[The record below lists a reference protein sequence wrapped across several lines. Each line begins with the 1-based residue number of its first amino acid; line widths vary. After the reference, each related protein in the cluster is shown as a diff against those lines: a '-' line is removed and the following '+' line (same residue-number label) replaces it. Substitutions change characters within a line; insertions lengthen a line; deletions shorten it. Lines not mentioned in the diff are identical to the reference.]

1 LVIRPVK
8 WLTITPNRAAIP
20 SLRRFTKRSR
30 YQTVAPNRSEADM
43 RYITIRGQHSGHHT
57 VTAAFWLVAA
67 CWVLAGIVAVMALGG
82 GLTRLAVALAIVTTE
97 WWILSGVEHRVER
110 NHAKMRPVTHLRP
123 SQRDLK
129 KISAHAL
136 WRGPCG

>member
-1 LVIRPVK
+1 
-8 WLTITPNRAAIP
+8 
-20 SLRRFTKRSR
+20 
-30 YQTVAPNRSEADM
+30 M
-43 RYITIRGQHSGHHT
+43 RYNTIKGQHSGHHT
-57 VTAAFWLVAA
+57 VTAAFWIVAA
-67 CWVLAGIVAVMALGG
+67 CWVVAGIVAVMALGG

-110 NHAKMRPVTHLRP
+110 NHHAKMRPVTHLRP

-136 WRGPCG
+136 WRGPVARTTQRSFVAPQHQDLY

>member
-1 LVIRPVK
+1 
-8 WLTITPNRAAIP
+8 
-20 SLRRFTKRSR
+20 
-30 YQTVAPNRSEADM
+30 M
-43 RYITIRGQHSGHHT
+43 RYNTIKGQHSGHHT
-57 VTAAFWLVAA
+57 VTAAFWIVAA
-67 CWVLAGIVAVMALGG
+67 CWVVAGIVAVMALGG

-110 NHAKMRPVTHLRP
+110 NHHAKMRPVTHLRP

-136 WRGPCG
+136 WRGAVARTTQRSFVAPQHQDLY